1 MSKQVLVVIP
11 VEERHKEYLE
21 NKGTGCVFTYTSPKA
36 VTEEELANAQI
47 IIGSVKGRGSAH
59 ECDRCIWAGN
69 LRAYVRC
76 YAYDAETPGRILC
89 KPEKPSVEG

>member
-47 IIGSVKGRGSAH
+47 KIVNVSAQQVATAQKL
-59 ECDRCIWAGN
+59 ECFQLKYQC
-69 LRAYVRC
+69 
-76 YAYDAETPGRILC
+76 
-89 KPEKPSVEG
+89 

>member
-36 VTEEELANAQI
+36 VI
-47 IIGSVKGRGSAH
+47 SMRGS
-59 ECDRCIWAGN
+59 I
-69 LRAYVRC
+69 
-76 YAYDAETPGRILC
+76 
-89 KPEKPSVEG
+89 